1 MDIGKR
7 ITDLREEKNFTTN
20 KLANICGISQSF
32 LRDIELGKKQPTVE
46 YLSYICY
53 GLNITLYDFFKDDY
67 ESELE
72 RELSHLSEEQKKSL
86 TEFIKTMKASD

>member
-7 ITDLREEKNFTTN
+7 ITDLRHEKNFTTN

-72 RELSHLSEEQKKSL
+72 HELSTLSEEQKKTL
-86 TEFIKTMKASD
+86 TEFIKTMKASG

>member
-72 RELSHLSEEQKKSL
+72 HELSTLSEEQKKTL
-86 TEFIKTMKASD
+86 TEFIKAMKASD

>member
-86 TEFIKTMKASD
+86 TEFIKTMKASG